1 MFLPIA
7 RFRIFQDHSQYRSNK
22 CCVRHWPTIKF
33 CTIEQSNFVF
43 SFCQLFLG
51 GGKLNVSFDISF
63 DIAFDGEVTL
73 YFTAEVHEYVTET
86 VTQLPTRA
94 KASPQFSE
102 VRSSSHHMSNMT
114 FFLYQYLN
122 QQGRS

>member
-1 MFLPIA
+1 MI
-7 RFRIFQDHSQYRSNK
+7 
-22 CCVRHWPTIKF
+22 
-33 CTIEQSNFVF
+33 
-43 SFCQLFLG
+43 
-51 GGKLNVSFDISF
+51 SFDISF

-73 YFTAEVHEYVTET
+73 YFNAEVHEYVTET

-114 FFLYQYLN
+114 LSLYQYLI
-122 QQGRS
+122 